1 MKTQK
6 LNKTQELNK
15 TDFKVLFAAFFGIF
29 FFGMAFL
36 VMGAVLPSLTKAFS
50 LTAAQESTLASVL
63 PLGVLVGSAIFGPVI
78 DRYGYKLL
86 LVSATA
92 IGVLG
97 LELLAFAESYSLIVF
112 SIALIG
118 LCGGML
124 NGSTSAIVS
133 DISSDKSRTSNL
145 FLLGMVYCIGA
156 FTIPLIMASMSE
168 KFSYGPIVAC
178 AGGVMFLSLIYH
190 LIIPFPEA
198 KCKQGVSLKS
208 VIKMIKEPTLII
220 FSFALFFQSALEG
233 ISNNWIAKYL
243 MSGAKAFPEKQA
255 LYALSFILV
264 GLAISRFALVFISR
278 VASSKAIILSSMA
291 CAAAGTILI
300 MTTHSTAVA
309 IIGTTLLG
317 MGLAAT
323 FPVVFGILGSK
334 YSQMSGTAFSFALF
348 IALIGNS
355 LLNKLVGTL
364 GASSLPIVTLCS
376 IVMLVALFMWGLK
389 R

>member
-1 MKTQK
+1 MEQKT
-6 LNKTQELNK
+6 NI
-15 TDFKVLFAAFFGIF
+15 KVLFAAFFGIF

-36 VMGAVLPSLTKAFS
+36 VYGAILPSLTATFDF
-50 LTAAQESTLASVL
+50 TQGQESTLASIL
-63 PLGVLVGSAIFGPVI
+63 PIGVLVGSALFGPII

-86 LVSATA
+86 LIFATA
-92 IGVLG
+92 IGVTG
-97 LELLAFAESYSLIVF
+97 LEVLAFTTSFPIITLAIF
-112 SIALIG
+112 LIG
-118 LCGGML
+118 FCGGML

-156 FTIPLIMASMSE
+156 FTIPLIMASFSE
-168 KFSYGPIVAC
+168 KYSYSPIVAV
-178 AGGVMFLSLIYH
+178 AGGVMFLSLLYY
-190 LIIPFPEA
+190 IIIRFPEA
-198 KCKQGVSLKS
+198 KCKQGVPLKS

-243 MSGAKAFPEKQA
+243 MTGTNGFPEEAA

-264 GLAISRFALVFISR
+264 GLAISRFVLVFVSR
-278 VASSKAIILSSMA
+278 VASPKAIVLTSMIL
-291 CAAAGTILI
+291 AAAGTLI
-300 MTTHSTAVA
+300 IMFSPTKIMA
-309 IIGTTLLG
+309 IVGTTLLG

-323 FPVVFGILGSK
+323 FPVAFGILGAK

-364 GASSLPIVTLCS
+364 GAQTLPYVTLVS
-376 IVMLVALFMWGLK
+376 IVMLVALFMWGCATVSK
-389 R
+389 KGYKG